1 MQYRTHLIT
10 TAALGVPLM
19 AVDHQLTFIN
29 LGALA
34 VGALLPD
41 IDQPTSHLGRRHR
54 VVSKVTHGAFGH
66 RGMTHSLVAL
76 IGVYLIA
83 VLLQRHYLTAAAG
96 VLPFW
101 LAFGYLAHLVEDAGS
116 KDGVPWLWPLGH
128 RGMRLFG
135 GLVYYST
142 GKISEYLILGF
153 MGCLLLIE
161 LRLIWLGTL
170 THLIPGGWLVTVGHW
185 IRECQSFLPR

>member
-19 AVDHQLTFIN
+19 AVDHQLTLIN

-66 RGMTHSLVAL
+66 RG
-76 IGVYLIA
+76 
-83 VLLQRHYLTAAAG
+83 
-96 VLPFW
+96 
-101 LAFGYLAHLVEDAGS
+101 
-116 KDGVPWLWPLGH
+116 
-128 RGMRLFG
+128 
-135 GLVYYST
+135 
-142 GKISEYLILGF
+142 
-153 MGCLLLIE
+153 
-161 LRLIWLGTL
+161 
-170 THLIPGGWLVTVGHW
+170 
-185 IRECQSFLPR
+185 